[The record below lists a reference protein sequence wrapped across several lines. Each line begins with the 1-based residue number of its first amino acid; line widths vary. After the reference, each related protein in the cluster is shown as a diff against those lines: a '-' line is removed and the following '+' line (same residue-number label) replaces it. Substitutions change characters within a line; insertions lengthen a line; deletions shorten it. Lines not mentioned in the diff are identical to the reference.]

1 MPKKAGKG
9 KVKVGIRE
17 AGPVHIKNKKPTG
30 KPPGRIRMLM
40 MLANQEHVYLMGHSY
55 KVPQE
60 VSVDTA
66 RRWLRSGA
74 AEEDKSLAGVPEET
88 R

>member
-9 KVKVGIRE
+9 KVKVGIKNE
-17 AGPVHIKNKKPTG
+17 GPAHIKEKKPTG
-30 KPPGRIRMLM
+30 KPPKRIRMLM
-40 MLANQEHVYLMGHSY
+40 MLANQDHVYLMGHSY

-60 VSVDTA
+60 VPVDTA

-74 AEEDKSLAGVPEET
+74 AEEDKSLAEAPEEIK
-88 R
+88 